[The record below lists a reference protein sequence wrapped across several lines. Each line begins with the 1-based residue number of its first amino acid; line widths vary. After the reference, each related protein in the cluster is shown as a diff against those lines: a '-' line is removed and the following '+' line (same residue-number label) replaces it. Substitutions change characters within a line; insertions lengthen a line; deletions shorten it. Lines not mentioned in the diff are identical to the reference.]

1 MGKIITVASHKGGV
15 GKTTTTLNTGF
26 SLSRFGQKVL
36 LIDSDPQGGM
46 AMASNLKRKTEKG
59 LIHLLK
65 NEVKPEQVVIPTK
78 DRRMGI
84 LGPGIT
90 EPEDVFFF
98 EMEARKGNLGKIIT
112 VISEKFDYTF
122 VDAPAGLGGI
132 VTSLLS
138 VSSSVLVPV
147 NCSSI
152 SVRTLPVFLKL
163 IRKIRAKFNPGLML
177 EGILMT
183 LTDESDSCTEIFE
196 EMESNFPAGVILD
209 TCIPYDESFER
220 AGLKSI
226 PAGML
231 KGAEEAAQV
240 YMNLAM
246 ELKTREMKG
255 KTKEGDE
262 DEGLF

>member
-36 LIDSDPQGGM
+36 LVDSDPQGGM
-46 AMASNLKRKTEKG
+46 AVASNLKRRTDKG

-65 NEVKPEQVVIPTK
+65 GEVKAEQAVVATK
-78 DRRMGI
+78 DKRMGV
-84 LGPGIT
+84 LGSGVA
-90 EPEDVFFF
+90 EPDDVFLF
-98 EMEARKGNLGKIIT
+98 EREARKGTLGKIIT
-112 VISEKFDYTF
+112 AIAEKFDYTF
-122 VDAPAGLGGI
+122 IDAPAGLGGI

-138 VSSSVLVPV
+138 CSHSVLIPV

-163 IRKIRAKFNPGLML
+163 IQKVREKFNPGLMI

-183 LTDESDSCTEIFE
+183 LVDDSDSCLAVFE
-196 EMESNFPAGVILD
+196 EVQNSFPPGVLLD
-209 TCIPYDESFER
+209 THIPYDEAFEQ

-231 KGAEEAAQV
+231 TGGEHAAQV

-246 ELKTREMKG
+246 ELKTREMNAAI
-255 KTKEGDE
+255 KEKEE